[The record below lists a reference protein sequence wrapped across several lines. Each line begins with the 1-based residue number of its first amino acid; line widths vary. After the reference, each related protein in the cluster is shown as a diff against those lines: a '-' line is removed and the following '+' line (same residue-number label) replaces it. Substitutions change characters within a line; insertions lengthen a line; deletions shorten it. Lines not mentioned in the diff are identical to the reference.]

1 MGLWCYLLHSLK
13 QIRHTTYSQGTCPTT
28 EVGFYLPITRLYH
41 RFFPNVN
48 HEWNK
53 HKSQHKNKKR
63 WLGFKL
69 KLALASDEQVSTV
82 PPHHQCW
89 FDQLVY
95 TLSVSVWNPC
105 PRQTPVSN
113 SCLR

>member
-1 MGLWCYLLHSLK
+1 MVLFVTFAQTNTAYYIFTGNMSYYGGGLLSPNHY
-13 QIRHTTYSQGTCPTT
+13 TTAFS
-28 EVGFYLPITRLYH
+28 
-41 RFFPNVN
+41 PNVN

-63 WLGFKL
+63 WPGFKL
-69 KLALASDEQVSTV
+69 KLELASDEQVSTV

-89 FDQLVY
+89 FDELVY
-95 TLSVSVWNPC
+95 ALSVSVWNPC

>member
-1 MGLWCYLLHSLK
+1 MGLWCYLLHSFK
-13 QIRHTTYSQGTCPTT
+13 QLQHTVLHIHREHVLLRGWAFISQP
-28 EVGFYLPITRLYH
+28 LYH

-53 HKSQHKNKKR
+53 HNSQHKNKKR
-63 WLGFKL
+63 WPGFKL

-95 TLSVSVWNPC
+95 TLSMTDSS
-105 PRQTPVSN
+105 Q
-113 SCLR
+113 